1 MRLTIPRPRGTAG
14 CSGPRGVR
22 HHAASA
28 AAHGPGCDPALAARA
43 DCVPGPGPT
52 RYIQR
57 VVYVLGFLVIAFLV
71 ALAVSAVRGRA
82 KVSTCC
88 NVPPERDLR
97 LRDAFADRER

>member
-1 MRLTIPRPRGTAG
+1 
-14 CSGPRGVR
+14 
-22 HHAASA
+22 
-28 AAHGPGCDPALAARA
+28 
-43 DCVPGPGPT
+43 
-52 RYIQR
+52 